1 MLIQRT
7 YQLVDASARYK
18 INLCD
23 YRQAITRAAELSFR
37 ELFCDIDVQSTYF
50 TLTLDSDTPKV
61 KHGLL
66 VNFGKTIAK
75 QTHGLCEEAMRTY
88 QSDKH
93 PPSRQLFRCC
103 E

>member
-50 TLTLDSDTPKV
+50 TLTLDSETPKV

-75 QTHGLCEEAMRTY
+75 QAHELCEEAMRTY

>member
-23 YRQAITRAAELSFR
+23 YRQAITLAAELSFR

-50 TLTLDSDTPKV
+50 TLTLDSETPKV

-75 QTHGLCEEAMRTY
+75 QAHGLCEEGMRTY

-103 E
+103 

>member
-7 YQLVDASARYK
+7 YQLVDATARYN
-18 INLCD
+18 IDLCD
-23 YRQAITRAAELSFR
+23 YRHAITRAAELSFR
-37 ELFCDIDVQSTYF
+37 EIFYDIDVQSSYF
-50 TLTLDSDTPKV
+50 TLTLDSETPKI

-75 QTHGLCEEAMRTY
+75 QARGLCVEAMRTY

>member
-75 QTHGLCEEAMRTY
+75 QAHGLCEEAMRTY